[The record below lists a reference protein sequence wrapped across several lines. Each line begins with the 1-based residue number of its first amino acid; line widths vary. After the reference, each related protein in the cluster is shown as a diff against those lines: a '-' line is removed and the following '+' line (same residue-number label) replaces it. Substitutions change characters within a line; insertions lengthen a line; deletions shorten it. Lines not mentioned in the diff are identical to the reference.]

1 MKITD
6 VRCHLMQAG
15 PPPHTGW
22 SASGKSA
29 LAGSRNWLFVTVHT
43 DAGLVGTGEGSGWP
57 RVVAAAVEDLRH
69 LLLGEDPAQIER
81 LTQKLRVATM
91 GHGQLGVVGMG
102 ALAAIDTALWDIK
115 GQALGTT
122 VADLLGGVTRSR
134 IPYYTHAA
142 NVETAMAAVARG
154 VRAMKVGGLVDVVAR
169 THAVR
174 EAIGPD
180 IDLMVDLHGPP
191 WLTAAD
197 AVAIGRAL
205 EPLNLLFL
213 EEPVAPDNLDGWRRV
228 RDSVA
233 LPLAGGERLATLTDF
248 RPFIEEKLLDVLQPD
263 TGRFGGLTA
272 MRKLA
277 GWAEAHGLLLAPHS
291 GSLGPVAEV
300 VAVHLMATL
309 PNALVL
315 ERMDPDWPGRA
326 LVTQTALKIDAGHL
340 LLPDGPGLGVKIDEA
355 FIASHPSQRNTG
367 AAKGGWNVG
376 TDEQYLYLQAR
387 QPRAGITRNTTGDI
401 TGNVTSNVTSNSAGK
416 TP

>member
-6 VRCHLMQAG
+6 IRCHLMQAG

-22 SASGKSA
+22 SATGTSA

-57 RVVAAAVEDLRH
+57 RVVAGAVDDLRH
-69 LLLGEDPAQIER
+69 LLIGEDPSQIER
-81 LTQKLRVATM
+81 LGQKLRVAIM
-91 GHGQLGVVGMG
+91 GHGQTGVVGMG
-102 ALAAIDTALWDIK
+102 ALAAIDTALWDLK

-122 VADLLGGVTRSR
+122 VADLLGGHTRTR

-142 NVETAMAAVARG
+142 NVETALAAVARG
-154 VRAMKVGGLVDVVAR
+154 VRGVKVGGLKDVVERAF
-169 THAVR
+169 AVR
-174 EAIGPD
+174 AAVGPD

-213 EEPVAPDNLDGWRRV
+213 EEPVAPDNLDAWRRV
-228 RDSVA
+228 REQVA
-233 LPLAGGERLATLTDF
+233 VPLAGGERLATPAEF
-248 RPFIEEKLLDVLQPD
+248 RPFIEERLLDVLQPD

-277 GWAEAHGLLLAPHS
+277 GTAEAHGLLVAPHS

-300 VAVHLMATL
+300 AAMHLMAAL

-315 ERMDPDWPGRA
+315 ERVDPDWPGRA
-326 LVTQTALKIDAGHL
+326 QVTRSALALDAGHL
-340 LLPDGPGLGVKIDEA
+340 LLPTGPGLGVQIDEA
-355 FIASHPSQRNTG
+355 FIAQHPSQRNTG
-367 AAKGGWNVG
+367 AAKGGWNDG
-376 TDEQYLYLQAR
+376 TDDQFAYLQAR
-387 QPRAGITRNTTGDI
+387 RPRSGITHTLP
-401 TGNVTSNVTSNSAGK
+401 AK
-416 TP
+416 KAP

>member
-6 VRCHLMQAG
+6 IRCHLMQAG

-22 SASGKSA
+22 SATGTSA
-29 LAGSRNWLFVTVHT
+29 LASSRNWLFVTVHT
-43 DAGLVGTGEGSGWP
+43 DSGLVGTGEGSGWP
-57 RVVAAAVEDLRH
+57 RVVAGAVEDLRH
-69 LLLGEDPAQIER
+69 LLIGEDPAQIER
-81 LTQKLRVATM
+81 LGQKLRVAIM
-91 GHGQLGVVGMG
+91 GHGQTGEVGMG
-102 ALAAIDTALWDIK
+102 ALAAIDTALWDLK

-122 VADLLGGVTRSR
+122 VADLLGGHTRTR

-142 NVETAMAAVARG
+142 NVETALAAVARG
-154 VRAMKVGGLVDVVAR
+154 VRGVKVGGLHQVVERA
-169 THAVR
+169 HAVR
-174 EAIGPD
+174 SAIGPD

-228 RDSVA
+228 REQVA
-233 LPLAGGERLATLTDF
+233 LPLAGGERLATPADF
-248 RPFIEEKLLDVLQPD
+248 RPFIEERLLDVLQPD

-277 GWAEAHGLLLAPHS
+277 GTAEAHGLLIAPHS

-300 VAVHLMATL
+300 AAMHLMAAL

-315 ERMDPDWPGRA
+315 ERMDPDWPGRDQVTRSA
-326 LVTQTALKIDAGHL
+326 LVLDAGHL
-340 LLPDGPGLGVKIDEA
+340 VLPVGPGLGVQVDEA
-355 FIASHPSQRNTG
+355 FIAQHPSQRNTG

-376 TDEQYLYLQAR
+376 TDEQFAYLQAR
-387 QPRAGITRNTTGDI
+387 RPRAGINRNPTKD
-401 TGNVTSNVTSNSAGK
+401 SHE
-416 TP
+416 